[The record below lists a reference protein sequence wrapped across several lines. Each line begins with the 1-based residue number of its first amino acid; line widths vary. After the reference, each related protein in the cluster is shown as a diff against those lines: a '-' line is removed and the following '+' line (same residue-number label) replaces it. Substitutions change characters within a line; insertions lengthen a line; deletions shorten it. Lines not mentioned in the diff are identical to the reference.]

1 MQCIV
6 PNPLTPLSA
15 TRSGHKTDL
24 ARFFELPPSE
34 VELG

>member
-1 MQCIV
+1 MLCIAR
-6 PNPLTPLSA
+6 NPLTLLFA